1 MNDLIKWVQKAAGNK
16 WVQHGF
22 FWLLSFRVLLEI
34 FSSSSEIMKIDYL
47 YTLVFSITII
57 IPVYLNLQLALPVF
71 FNRRKYLFY
80 FLSVMGLIAFFSLF
94 NQFAFNHLVDLI
106 FPGYYFISYYEL
118 TDIARFLFVFM
129 GLTTLLKLSGS
140 WFALMEA
147 REKIISEQK
156 LRIENELSALKAQV
170 NPHFMFNSL
179 NNIYSL
185 SLKDSARTP
194 EAILKL
200 GDILRYVIYEA
211 RDNLVPLE
219 KEIKLIR
226 DYIDLQRLRVRRA
239 DISFDYPEEVGEVE
253 IVPLLFLPLV
263 ENAFKHGIKAEAG
276 EGFLH
281 VKLSVSGK
289 ELSFSC
295 MNNKPSEV
303 KKKEEEGGTG
313 IENVRRRL
321 ELTYPGKH
329 GFFIEEKGKSFNIVL
344 NLKLQ

>member
-1 MNDLIKWVQKAAGNK
+1 MNSLFKWMRKAAGKK
-16 WVQHGF
+16 WIQHGI

-47 YTLVFSITII
+47 YTLVFVITIL
-57 IPVYLNLQLALPVF
+57 IPVYLNLQLALPLF
-71 FNRRKYLFY
+71 FNRRKYLIY
-80 FLSVMGLIAFFSLF
+80 FLSVVVLIGFFSFF
-94 NQFAFNHLVDLI
+94 NQFTFNHLVDLI
-106 FPGYYFISYYEL
+106 FSGYYFISYYEL
-118 TDIARFLFVFM
+118 GNIAKFLFVFM

-147 REKIISEQK
+147 RETIISEQK

-185 SLKDSARTP
+185 SLKDSEKTP

-211 RDNLVPLE
+211 REDFVPLE

-226 DYIDLQRLRVRRA
+226 DYIDLQRLRVRKA
-239 DISFDYPEEVGEVE
+239 DIRFAYPEEVAEVE
-253 IVPLLFLPLV
+253 IAPLLFLPLV
-263 ENAFKHGIKAEAG
+263 ENAFKHGIKAETS

-281 VKLSVSGK
+281 AKLSVMGK
-289 ELSFSC
+289 DLSFSC
-295 MNNKPSEV
+295 VNNKPSEV
-303 KKKEEEGGTG
+303 RKEDKDGGTG
-313 IENVRRRL
+313 IENVKRRL
-321 ELTYPGKH
+321 ELTYPGKYS
-329 GFFIEEKGKSFNIVL
+329 FLIEDKGKSFNIVL
-344 NLKLQ
+344 NLKMQ